1 MKPPRDTHA
10 LSILDG
16 STLRDVWRA
25 LTRLRDSETDDAML
39 AHVAAAIE
47 EVDSIVKRLFAPGQ
61 QKMEKKIYVLDAPP
75 DPFA

>member
-1 MKPPRDTHA
+1 MIRDTNA

-16 STLRDVWRA
+16 TTLRDVWRA

-47 EVDSIVKRLFAPGQ
+47 EIDAIVKRLFAPGEQ
-61 QKMEKKIYVLDAPP
+61 RRMEKKIYVLDAPP

>member
-1 MKPPRDTHA
+1 MIIRDTNA

-16 STLRDVWRA
+16 TTLRDVWRA

-39 AHVAAAIE
+39 THVGAAIE
-47 EVDSIVKRLFAPGQ
+47 EIDAIVKRLFAPER
-61 QKMEKKIYVLDAPP
+61 KMEKKIYVLDAPP